1 MSRFL
6 KDTARC
12 LVWLLLAEIMC
23 LVLAFSFAILPQAAM
38 QYLSLFCCL
47 LAYVLLM
54 GNCGMNIAKDHVVLY
69 RQQREEIPLWR
80 PVCMSLLTAVPL
92 LILYGVLWV
101 IPEHIAYMNIYLLL
115 NAPVLQILNLILD
128 GAETFSSLSAMQRL
142 WMGLLPF
149 VSSAAVFVGY
159 MLHYP
164 KHLAEE
170 KVQRETKAA

>member
-1 MSRFL
+1 MSRLL

-12 LVWLLLAEIMC
+12 LVWLLLSEMMC

-69 RQQREEIPLWR
+69 RQQRVEIPNWQPL
-80 PVCMSLLTAVPL
+80 VMSLLTAVPL
-92 LILYGVLWV
+92 LVFYGILWI
-101 IPEHIAYMNIYLLL
+101 IPNHIAYLNIYLLL

-128 GAETFSSLSAMQRL
+128 GAETFSAFSAAQRV
-142 WMGLLPF
+142 MTGLLPF
-149 VSSAAVFVGY
+149 LSSAAVYVGY
-159 MLHYP
+159 MMHYP
-164 KHLAEE
+164 RHLAEE
-170 KVQRETKAA
+170 KVKREQ